1 MILGYSITFWLIV
14 LILFLLRIALSVY
27 NWLLLKQMENRL
39 DEIERNS

>member
-39 DEIERNS
+39 DEIEQNP